1 MEKETKDIERT
12 GYHKC
17 DAMPKNLFAEK
28 QQRNWHIHD
37 LDLNH
42 SEYRVEILD
51 EECPFC
57 GTKLEQ
63 LDLKSIEYIRLL
75 IDINE
80 NENKIKSC
88 VAQINT
94 LLEIKLL
101 KTIKLNGENGI
112 KTVHHTLDEL
122 NKISI
127 KLASL
132 INLMFSIVELYMRN
146 HSLK

>member
-37 LDLNH
+37 LDLKH

-51 EECPFC
+51 EKCPFC
-57 GTKLEQ
+57 DTKLEQ
-63 LDLKSIEYIRLL
+63 LDLKSTEYAHLL
-75 IDINE
+75 IDIDRYEQETKN
-80 NENKIKSC
+80 C
-88 VAQINT
+88 VAEINT
-94 LLEIKLL
+94 LLESELL
-101 KTIKLNGENGI
+101 EAIELNGENGI
-112 KTVHHTLDEL
+112 KTIHHTLDEL
-122 NKISI
+122 DKISL

-132 INLMFSIVELYMRN
+132 TCLMSSIINDYMRN